1 MPILYRKWY
10 SIGMSYYDDIYEI
23 AVDKHYLFTTIDA
36 VELGI
41 PGIELVK
48 LAHRNKLE
56 GLGNG
61 VYRLRRYIPAEADP
75 YALAVARVGK
85 DAFLWGESV
94 IALLRLAPTNPDHIY
109 VATPH
114 RIRRK
119 LPKEISL
126 IRVPDDEQTTLYEG
140 IPCQHAAQ
148 AIYACRHTI
157 MPQRLKQALA
167 QGKVEG
173 YITTQEER
181 WLKEEFGW

>member
-1 MPILYRKWY
+1 MPILYQKWY

-36 VELGI
+36 AMLGI

-48 LAHRNKLE
+48 LAHRNRLK

-61 VYRLRRYIPAEADP
+61 VYRLVRYVPSESDP

-94 IALLRLAPTNPDHIY
+94 IALLGLAPTNPNRIY

-119 LPKEISL
+119 LPNEIEL
-126 IRVPDDEQTTLYEG
+126 IRVPDDEKTTFYEG
-140 IPCQHAAQ
+140 IPCQR
-148 AIYACRHTI
+148 AISALYACRHTI
-157 MPQRLKQALA
+157 MPKRLKQALKRGRA
-167 QGKVEG
+167 EG
-173 YITTQEER
+173 YITAQEER